1 MYVVED
7 VATSRLQMAL
17 ESSAVWE
24 RSKATAVGMSWPRSG
39 DTRLRP
45 EESNQK
51 GRLLWNLCHAHLTTM
66 GISWKCTLLAVSNHI
81 PNHTE
86 SNVSRLQA
94 CSHQSISILCRSLQY
109 THTHTH
115 IYIYTIYIYI
125 YTIHICCIIIY
136 NIYIYVIHA
145 YDIWLHY
152 LSLFLLLL
160 VLLLSSCIMYHAS
173 CIMHYVSCIM
183 YHVSCIMD
191 PSS

>member
-17 ESSAVWE
+17 ELSAVWE

-51 GRLLWNLCHAHLTTM
+51 GRLLWNLRHAHLTTM
-66 GISWKCTLLAVSNHI
+66 GISWNCTLLAVSNHM

-109 THTHTH
+109 
-115 IYIYTIYIYI
+115 IYIYTQYI
-125 YTIHICCIIIY
+125 YTIHIY
-136 NIYIYVIHA
+136 NTYIQYIYTV
-145 YDIWLHY
+145 
-152 LSLFLLLL
+152 
-160 VLLLSSCIMYHAS
+160 
-173 CIMHYVSCIM
+173 
-183 YHVSCIMD
+183 
-191 PSS
+191 